1 MQNSEGGKASF
12 QTDDLNYNYRSIV
25 SDLVSLIE
33 HVQASIKLIESAI
46 ARESPPGDLEI
57 ASNIVVLD
65 DITPRYAKAGAALNT
80 CNAGLGVAL
89 HVLLDVRTS
98 QDETSELARYGRG
111 AVPSAVA
118 LRA

>member
-1 MQNSEGGKASF
+1 MQNAEDSNASSQF
-12 QTDDLNYNYRSIV
+12 DDLNNSYRSVV

-33 HVQASIKLIESAI
+33 RVQASIKLIESAI
-46 ARESPPGDLEI
+46 ARESPPGDLEA

-65 DITPRYAKAGAALNT
+65 DVTPRYVKAGAALNT

-89 HVLLDVRTS
+89 HVLLDARTL
-98 QDETSELARYGRG
+98 QDETGELAGCGRG
-111 AVPSAVA
+111 AVHSAAA